1 MLKFKKPVQRMLGVG
16 WSIPE
21 RRQNVSKG
29 LAKEKKRTCP
39 PLLPLNPLCC
49 MLRTAESSGCWRKK
63 KTNKNLWLPWEEVT
77 RERIIEKGLWA
88 NLGTEILSV
97 GTGDY

>member
-1 MLKFKKPVQRMLGVG
+1 
-16 WSIPE
+16 
-21 RRQNVSKG
+21 
-29 LAKEKKRTCP
+29 
-39 PLLPLNPLCC
+39 